1 MVGTRTV
8 EFLRA
13 KQRAEQASRAKTDL
27 LASISHGLRTP
38 LNAVFGYSEI
48 LLEEAEENGLSGSA
62 ADIQKIRTAGRH
74 ILALV
79 NDILD
84 LSKIEA
90 GKMDIF
96 LERVSL
102 PDIID
107 DAMTVCRRQLDENG
121 NRCILE
127 QASGP
132 QQQDTDI
139 HNPTHPFTN

>member
-13 KQRAEQASRAKTDL
+13 KQRAEQASRAKTDF
-27 LASISHGLRTP
+27 LASISHELRTP
-38 LNAVFGYSEI
+38 LNAVIGYSEI

-107 DAMTVCRRQLDENG
+107 DAARKRVVQGEWF
-121 NRCILE
+121 
-127 QASGP
+127 AVSGDLGSS
-132 QQQDTDI
+132 QTIQI
-139 HNPTHPFTN
+139 IIRKR

>member
-13 KQRAEQASRAKTDL
+13 KQRAEQASRAKTDF
-27 LASISHGLRTP
+27 LASISHELRTP
-38 LNAVFGYSEI
+38 LNAVIGYSEI
-48 LLEEAEENGLSGSA
+48 LLEEAEQNGLSGSA

-74 ILALV
+74 IPALV

-84 LSKIEA
+84 LSQIDA

-96 LERVSL
+96 LARVSL

-107 DAMTVCRRQLDENG
+107 DPQLG
-121 NRCILE
+121 RAHVRI
-127 QASGP
+127 
-132 QQQDTDI
+132 
-139 HNPTHPFTN
+139 PFTTSQL

>member
-13 KQRAEQASRAKTDL
+13 KQRAEQASRAKTDF
-27 LASISHGLRTP
+27 LASISHELRTP
-38 LNAVFGYSEI
+38 LNAVIGYSEI

-90 GKMDIF
+90 GQMDIF

-107 DAMTVCRRQLDENG
+107 EDRK
-121 NRCILE
+121 
-127 QASGP
+127 SGVEGKRV
-132 QQQDTDI
+132 
-139 HNPTHPFTN
+139 